1 MHRNISS
8 LQRGQGMVEYIIIV
22 ALVALSAIAAFSYF
36 GGAVR
41 GQTVQMTQQVA
52 GSNDTSGRDF
62 ANQSA
67 IDAQA
72 ENVESKLGDYDT
84 RDDN

>member
-1 MHRNISS
+1 MHRKFPSS
-8 LQRGQGMVEYIIIV
+8 QAGQGMVEYIIIV

-67 IDAQA
+67 TDAQN
-72 ENVESKLGDYDT
+72 ENTESKLGDYDT